1 MGSEINITDTDAD
14 ADNFLVFQVELTAT
28 SDIVYGGYV
37 TIAPI

>member
-1 MGSEINITDTDAD
+1 MNTEINLTDTDAD

-37 TIAPI
+37 AIEPI